1 MAGFAAP
8 YGAPETTTLDEGVLH
23 GKLDHANN
31 EEQNFS
37 QRQKFGNQSVV
48 NGRVEMQ
55 VQGHDSHTNTVIGIW

>member
-31 EEQNFS
+31 EDQNFS
-37 QRQKFGNQSVV
+37 QTHNFGKQKVV
-48 NGRVEMQ
+48 NESIEMQ
-55 VQGHDSHTNTVIGIW
+55 DQRYDGITHTVIGIW

>member
-1 MAGFAAP
+1 MWP
-8 YGAPETTTLDEGVLH
+8 DCRTHGAPETTKLVNVVLTGLLDQV
-23 GKLDHANN
+23 KN

-55 VQGHDSHTNTVIGIW
+55 VQGHDSHTNTVIGI